1 MDFIQCSPGKS
12 YDRCNTL
19 MQLWRATLFQGSLQ
33 FLDQHG
39 DLKAIKD
46 CISVWINEAE
56 AFGCAAIVGRNK
68 SS

>member
-1 MDFIQCSPGKS
+1 VDFTQCSAGKS

-19 MQLWRATLFQGSLQ
+19 MQLWRATLFHGSFQ

-46 CISVWINEAE
+46 RVSVWINEAE
-56 AFGCAAIVGRNK
+56 AFGCAGIAGRNK